1 MVVWLSSKLFLY
13 RPESDLVIMYWSQVQ
28 TANAYTSY
36 EHGTNNIY
44 QHSMPG
50 YSVNSLLILLAVST
64 SMTPHIQST
73 SNLDLT
79 AQMLAMNTDIIP
91 SPHNIEAP
99 LPETHE
105 NDYWQTVC
113 VLVLVS
119 ALYWVVCLNLGW
131 GPTCLLQ
138 FCYKSRNRS
147 SRPDGM
153 SASL

>member
-1 MVVWLSSKLFLY
+1 
-13 RPESDLVIMYWSQVQ
+13 
-28 TANAYTSY
+28 
-36 EHGTNNIY
+36 
-44 QHSMPG
+44 
-50 YSVNSLLILLAVST
+50 
-64 SMTPHIQST
+64 MTPHIQST

-119 ALYWVVCLNLGW
+119 ALY
-131 GPTCLLQ
+131 
-138 FCYKSRNRS
+138 
-147 SRPDGM
+147 
-153 SASL
+153 